1 MCSLIPVATCYSKI
15 QRIEREI
22 EAYFA
27 YILNF
32 IHETIL
38 KFPSKLEIFLKS
50 LLYLERYGRSGVN
63 QQEETVWGETQL
75 LPTKIKNMLKCSILL
90 NSGFQE
96 RPVVQI

>member
-1 MCSLIPVATCYSKI
+1 MNVLLNVLIKRLHMCSLIPVATCYSKI

-63 QQEETVWGETQL
+63 QQEETQFGEKPNYFLQ
-75 LPTKIKNMLKCSILL
+75 K
-90 NSGFQE
+90 
-96 RPVVQI
+96 